1 MAGSRSPHRIVLTGG
16 HVYSGHSAD
25 ATALVIV
32 DGRIAWLG
40 DDRTALS
47 LAVSGDRH
55 VDLQGALV
63 CPGFVDAHVHVT
75 STGLVMTGLDL
86 TGIRS
91 RRSLIEAIT
100 AFASTC
106 TDPVL
111 LGHGWDDST
120 WPEDG
125 LPTQADL
132 DTACGGRPMYLSRI
146 DVHSA
151 LVSTALLRQVPQAAD
166 LPGFGTAVSNEAHHL
181 VRTRALDSI
190 DAAQRRRAQV
200 RVLEHASS
208 RGIVALHENA
218 GPTISSEEDLTDLLA
233 LARAFDGPRVIG
245 YWAQLAQEGGIDRA
259 RSIGAHG
266 VAGDLFVDGAL
277 GSRTACLCEPYRD
290 AGSTSGTRYL
300 QVSAIAGHIVEA
312 TRAGMQAGFHVIG
325 DSACSAVIDG
335 FLEAEKVVG
344 EGPLR
349 AGHHRLE
356 HAEMLSDRD
365 IAVMSRLGIIASM
378 QPMFDALWGGVG
390 GMYEQRLG
398 FPRCLQMNR
407 FADLNSAHV
416 ALAFSSDSP
425 VTAMEPWLAVR
436 AAVHHHTA
444 EQSLSLADAFAAHT
458 RGGWQAMG
466 NDTTGVIEVGA
477 PAHLALWNADGI
489 DMHEGLPTEALDASR
504 CLATFVDGMSTYSNE
519 QLRLP

>member
-1 MAGSRSPHRIVLTGG
+1 MAGSSSSRRIVLTGG
-16 HVYSGHSAD
+16 RIFTGTTSD
-25 ATALVIV
+25 TTAIVIA

-40 DDRTALS
+40 DDRSALA
-47 LAVSGDRH
+47 LDEPDAHH
-55 VDLQGALV
+55 VDLEGALV

-86 TGIRS
+86 TGIRN
-91 RRSLIEAIT
+91 RRSLLEAIAT
-100 AFASTC
+100 FAHTC
-106 TDPVL
+106 TDSVL

-125 LPTQADL
+125 LPSQAEL
-132 DTACGGRPMYLSRI
+132 DDACGGRPMYLSRI

-151 LVSTALLRQVPQAAD
+151 LVSTALLSQVPD
-166 LPGFGTAVSNEAHHL
+166 VNGLPGFGTAVSKEAHHL
-181 VRTRALDSI
+181 VRTHALASI
-190 DAAQRRRAQV
+190 DTAQRRRAQE
-200 RVLEHASS
+200 RVLEHARS

-218 GPTISSEEDLTDLLA
+218 GPTISSEDDLSDLLR
-233 LARAFDGPRVIG
+233 LAQAFEGPRVIG

-259 RSIGAHG
+259 RSMGAHG

-290 AGSTSGTRYL
+290 QDSTSGARYL
-300 QVSAIAGHIVEA
+300 QASDIAHHIIEA

-325 DSACSAVIDG
+325 DRACAAVIDG
-335 FLEAEKVVG
+335 FLEAEATVG
-344 EGPLR
+344 EGSLR
-349 AGHHRLE
+349 AGRHRLE

-365 IAVMSRLGIIASM
+365 IGVMSRLGIVASM

-398 FPRCLQMNR
+398 SPRSTRMNR
-407 FADLNSAHV
+407 FADLDSAQV
-416 ALAFSSDSP
+416 PLAFSSDSP
-425 VTAMEPWLAVR
+425 VTVMEPWLAVQ
-436 AAVHHHTA
+436 AAVHHHTNS
-444 EQSLSLADAFAAHT
+444 QRLPLAAAFAAHT

-466 NDTTGVIEVGA
+466 DDTAGVLEVGA
-477 PAHLALWNADGI
+477 PAHLALWDIDGI
-489 DMHEGLPTEALDASR
+489 DMHAGLPTEALDSSR
-504 CLATFVDGMSTYSNE
+504 CLATLVDGRAIHSSD